1 MTRTIGANLKNH
13 LAENV
18 TTLSYLW
25 KITRTDTTE
34 FHFTDCDKDIVYG
47 GDTYK
52 SLNSG
57 TLSSI
62 DQKADLSPDN
72 FDFEIILSSAEI
84 TKADVVAGLYDFADV
99 KVYLI
104 NRESVGDGV
113 VNLIN
118 GKLGEAKI
126 QDDHKATIEFR
137 SLTQL
142 LEQAIGRVY
151 SHECDADLGDTRCG
165 VTLGSYTN
173 TGTITSVTNN
183 QEFAASALGQSNDY
197 FNYGM
202 LSWTSGNNNNIQME
216 VKAYTASGGLFT
228 LVSPMPFSVATGDTF
243 SVSRGCDKQKLTC
256 KNDFSNI
263 LNFRG
268 FAEIPGM
275 DLIKRTPDVNPDAGL
290 HD

>member
-13 LAENV
+13 LAEKV
-18 TTLSYLW
+18 TTLNYLW

-34 FHFTDCDKDIVYG
+34 FHYTDCDKDITYG

-57 TLSSI
+57 SMSSI
-62 DQKADLSPDN
+62 DQQSDLSPDN
-72 FDFEIILSSAEI
+72 FDFEIILNDSDIS
-84 TKADVVAGLYDFADV
+84 KDDVVAGLFDFADV

-104 NRESVGDGV
+104 NRESIGDGV

-137 SLTQL
+137 SLTQFL
-142 LEQAIGRVY
+142 QQGIGRVY
-151 SHECDADLGDTRCG
+151 AHECDADLGDARCG
-165 VTLGSYTN
+165 VTLASYTY
-173 TGTITSVTNN
+173 TGTVTSVINN
-183 QEFAASALGQSNDY
+183 QEFADNNMGQSNDL
-197 FNYGM
+197 FNYGL
-202 LSWTSGNNNNIQME
+202 LSWTSGNNNGINME
-216 VKAYTASGGLFT
+216 VKGYLASGGQFT
-228 LVSPMPFSVATGDTF
+228 LMSPMPFTVQIGDGYSVYQ
-243 SVSRGCDKQKLTC
+243 GCDKQKSTC
-256 KNDFSNI
+256 INDFDNI

-268 FAEIPGM
+268 FAEIPGT
-275 DLIKRTPDVNPDAGL
+275 DLIHKIPDVNPNAGL